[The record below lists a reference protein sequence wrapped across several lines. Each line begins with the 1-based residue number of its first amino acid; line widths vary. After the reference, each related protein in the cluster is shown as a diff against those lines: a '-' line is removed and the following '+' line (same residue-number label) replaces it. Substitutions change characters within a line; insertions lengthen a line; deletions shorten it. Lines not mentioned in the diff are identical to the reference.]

1 MESNRQKR
9 VSTLFRQEL
18 SEIFRK
24 EAAKNFPGHLIT
36 VTEVKVTPDLST
48 AKIYISIFPT
58 EGKEKLL
65 SQFREKAPYYR
76 SLLAKTVAKKMRTT
90 PELLIYQDNSFD
102 KMDKIDRALR
112 GEGDNPIL

>member
-9 VSTLFRQEL
+9 VSTLFQQEL

-24 EAAKNFPGHLIT
+24 EAAKSFPGHLVT
-36 VTEVKVTPDLST
+36 VTEVKVTPDFST

-58 EGKEKLL
+58 EDKEKLVAH
-65 SQFREKAPYYR
+65 FMEKAPYYR
-76 SLLAKTVAKKMRTT
+76 SLLAKSVAKKMRTT
-90 PELLIYQDNSFD
+90 PELLIYSDNSLD

-112 GEGDNPIL
+112 GEGENPIL